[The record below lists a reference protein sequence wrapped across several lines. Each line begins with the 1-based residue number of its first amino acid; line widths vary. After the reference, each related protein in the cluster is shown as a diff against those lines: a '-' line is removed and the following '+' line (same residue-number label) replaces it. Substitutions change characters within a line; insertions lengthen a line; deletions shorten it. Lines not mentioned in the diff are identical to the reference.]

1 MIFPS
6 QMAAAQPIASRPFDA
21 PSAAVAGDPA
31 AAAVAAP
38 AVDQTEAELALRSAL
53 TNLQRI
59 SGVA

>member
-1 MIFPS
+1 
-6 QMAAAQPIASRPFDA
+6 
-21 PSAAVAGDPA
+21 VAGDPA